1 VRPRSAGTSDLNASY
16 MSVTRQIPKIGLATM
31 PRVAVPPTGDRERN
45 CTPAR
50 NPMES
55 DLARESEA
63 LRLISGFYKIQD
75 AETRKIIDIGAGRC
89 GWRNG

>member
-1 VRPRSAGTSDLNASY
+1 
-16 MSVTRQIPKIGLATM
+16 
-31 PRVAVPPTGDRERN
+31 
-45 CTPAR
+45 
-50 NPMES
+50 MES
-55 DLARESEA
+55 DMDRESEA